1 MGTLADKLQYLK
13 DTKDA
18 IMNAII
24 EKGVAITSSDTFRSY
39 ADKIKS
45 ITSGDKPIV
54 YDTVSSV
61 DKNPYDYISKDS
73 FSDNLTSVVV
83 TSLSNLITIGSKASI
98 SNGIF
103 SPAGYKEENLI
114 ALNYI
119 TKDIQLGVWHCIVFK
134 CKPSGS
140 SQYSCLYNFNRDYK
154 MSIWNNSSGYFST
167 NWDVSSIEA
176 PYKDSDGWS
185 YVTLAVKAES
195 GNGFNIGT
203 LKVKLFN
210 GIVTDAENNPD
221 NITVLSTGEYTNLS
235 SFPAAEYGT
244 TGYLGARVDD
254 CKFDGKI
261 DCSNVSYYRN
271 GTLIDTIVAVEKL
284 I

>member
-45 ITSGDKPIV
+45 IKSGGGGGILTNIN
-54 YDTVSSV
+54 YGGYTTVIDNVKNNISASITNLSNSIIAGSSV
-61 DKNPYDYISKDS
+61 
-73 FSDNLTSVVV
+73 L
-83 TSLSNLITIGSKASI
+83 I

-103 SPAGYKEENLI
+103 SPASDKEENLI

-119 TKDIQLGVWHCIVFK
+119 TNDIQLGVWHCIVFK
-134 CKPSGS
+134 CKPSS
-140 SQYSCLYNFNRDYK
+140 SSLYSCLYNFNRDYK
-154 MSIWNNSSGYFST
+154 MSIWNNSSGYFDT
-167 NWDVSSIEA
+167 KHNVSSIEA

-203 LKVKLFN
+203 LKVRLFN

-235 SFPAAEYGT
+235 SFPVAEYGT

-254 CKFDGKI
+254 RKFMGEI

-271 GTLIDTIVAVEKL
+271 GTLIDTVVTIEKL